1 MRKTPL
7 ALSACLLVLGG
18 LLAGCGDDNGAAND
32 PTPTP
37 TETTGGPTE
46 TPTTTPSETAAPT
59 GTVIDATIRGND
71 LEPNGE
77 RVKVKVGEEIT
88 INVDADRAG
97 ELHVHSSPEQE
108 LEYAKGKTT
117 LHLTIK
123 TPGIVEVEDHVADKV
138 LVSLEVS

>member
-7 ALSACLLVLGG
+7 AISACLLVLGG
-18 LLAGCGDDNGAAND
+18 LLAGCGDDGDATGT
-32 PTPTP
+32 PTVTPTP
-37 TETTGGPTE
+37 
-46 TPTTTPSETAAPT
+46 SS
-59 GTVIDATIRGND
+59 TVIDAKIRGND
-71 LEPNGE
+71 LQPNGG
-77 RVKVKVGEEIT
+77 RVKVKIGEEIT

-108 LEYAKGKTT
+108 LEYGAGKTT
-117 LHLTIK
+117 LHLTID